1 MINKTLEIKAALQMS
16 KPVNEVFDAIID
28 P

>member
-1 MINKTLEIKAALQMS
+1 MINKTLEIKAAPQMS